1 MKLTKIHSAVIGALG
16 GICALNYQTPA
27 FAQQDQSQGAL
38 EEIVVTATRREQSL
52 QQVPI
57 SIVAITG
64 EGLQMRGIQNVEG
77 LNATVPNLNVMGS
90 AGGSGTSNTS
100 FRVRGIPGVGTYIDG
115 IWQISTNGL
124 LTQEFVDLDRVE
136 VLRGP
141 QGTLFGRDSV
151 GGAIRIFTKRPAD
164 EFGATFKGTL
174 GSLNRHDAVFSAD
187 LPFSDNVK
195 SKWTFADLNRDGYIS
210 DLTTGGKGGNI
221 DETDIR
227 GDIVWTPTD
236 NLDIRTQFGH
246 KESQFT
252 EPRIQDAV
260 WSSTILFPTNAP
272 LMYTAAGLPYTQ
284 DSQMA
289 GWPGGTV
296 GKWENRSQITI
307 PNHIET
313 DQASLDIKL
322 ALTDSISLD
331 FLTGY
336 TDQLNK
342 TFIDYDN
349 SQYGLVE
356 DTSNNRT
363 KMVSEEIQ
371 LSGGGDRVNWV
382 AGAFYWDETR
392 RTRSIRYAMEEFNVD
407 PISRADNQLALDLY
421 NTPYCQ
427 ALAVAPPPGPSSTCE
442 TGMAFFKNFA
452 SVYRGKGGGLN
463 ESGTSGYAVFGEV
476 NLSLT
481 DKFTLTLGA
490 REHSQDNYSQGM
502 TPTTQAP
509 LYTNQDFARD
519 PLQGIKDGTYTPT
532 SFDKATG
539 RISAQYQFTDNFM
552 GYVSFAQ
559 GFNSGGGSFIT
570 EPGTG
575 NQILVNYD
583 PETLNNFEL
592 GIRSDLA
599 DGHIRF
605 NATLFDTKWDDIQA
619 FLALRYCDPSGNC
632 FDLPAVVGQNIG
644 KAEAKGAE
652 IELTWAPTNNL
663 MVNLNLGY
671 LNTDLLDVTVNTPA
685 AAAYVP
691 GETEFSQAP
700 KHTQNIGVQYDAD
713 LRNGGTFTTRFDYTY
728 VSQYWRQFDPSLRVA
743 YYPGVPAGYSDESGD
758 FGQFNMRLTYTPA
771 DAQWDLSVFG
781 TNLTNEYQLNS
792 GFFHGLWGFDFA
804 TVARPRELGTTLTF
818 HF

>member
-1 MKLTKIHSAVIGALG
+1 MKLTRLHTAVIGALG
-16 GICALNYQTPA
+16 GICALNYQTTA
-27 FAQQDQSQGAL
+27 SAQAQQGQSGL
-38 EEIVVTATRREQSL
+38 EEIVVTATRREEDL

-64 EGLQMRGIQNVEG
+64 DGLQTRGIQNVEG
-77 LNATVPNLNVMGS
+77 LNATIPNLNVMGS

-100 FRVRGIPGVGTYIDG
+100 MRIRGIPGVGTYIDG

-124 LTQEFVDLDRVE
+124 LTEEFVDLDRVE

-151 GGAIRIFTKRPAD
+151 GGAVRIFTKRPAD
-164 EFGATFKGTL
+164 DFGATFKGTI
-174 GSLNRHDAVFSAD
+174 GTLNRHDAIISAD
-187 LPFSDNVK
+187 LPFSDKVK
-195 SKWTFADLNRDGYIS
+195 SKWTFADLNRDGYIT

-221 DETDIR
+221 DEGTLR
-227 GDIVWTPTD
+227 GDIVFTPTD
-236 NLDIRTQFGH
+236 KLDIRLQMSRQD
-246 KESQFT
+246 SQFT
-252 EPRIQDAV
+252 EPRVQDAV
-260 WSSTILFPTNAP
+260 WQSTILFPTNAP
-272 LMYTAAGLPYTQ
+272 LMYTAAGLPYDQ
-284 DSQMA
+284 NSQMA

-307 PNHIET
+307 PNHIVT
-313 DQASLDIKL
+313 DQGSLDVKL
-322 ALTDSISLD
+322 ALTDSLSLD

-336 TDQLNK
+336 TNQTNK

-363 KMVSEEIQ
+363 HMFSEEIQ
-371 LSGGGDRVNWV
+371 LSGGSGRVNWV
-382 AGAFYWDETR
+382 AGLFYWDETR
-392 RTRSIRYAMEEFNVD
+392 RTRSVRYAMEEFNVD

-427 ALAVAPPPGPSSTCE
+427 NLAVAPPPGPSSTCE
-442 TGMAFFKNFA
+442 DGMVFFKNFA
-452 SVYRGKGGGLN
+452 SIYRGKGGGLS
-463 ESGTSGYAVFGEV
+463 EAGTSGYALFGEV
-476 NLSLT
+476 NLNLT

-490 REHSQDNYSQGM
+490 REHNQDNYSQGM

-509 LYTNQDFARD
+509 LYTNEDYAGD
-519 PLQGIKDGTYTPT
+519 PLAGIKDGTYTPT

-539 RISAQYQFTDNFM
+539 RVSAQYQFTQNVM
-552 GYVSFAQ
+552 GYVSFSQ
-559 GFNSGGGSFIT
+559 GFNSGGGSFIS

-575 NQILVNYD
+575 NQILVQYD
-583 PETLNNFEL
+583 PETLNNFEV
-592 GIRSDLA
+592 GMRSDLA
-599 DGHIRF
+599 DGHVRF
-605 NATLFDTKWDDIQA
+605 NATLFDTRWNDIQA

-652 IELTWAPTNNL
+652 IELTWAPTTKL
-663 MVNLNLGY
+663 MVNMNLGY
-671 LNTDLLDVTVNTPA
+671 LDTNLLDVTVHTAA

-691 GETEFSQAP
+691 GQTQFSQAP
-700 KHTQNIGVQYDAD
+700 KHTSNVGIQYDAD
-713 LRNGGTFTTRFDYTY
+713 LKSGGTFTTRFDYTY

-758 FGQFNMRLTYTPA
+758 FGQFNMRLTYAPS
-771 DAQWDLSVFG
+771 DAKWDVSVFG
-781 TNLTNEYQLNS
+781 TNLTDEYQLNS

-804 TVARPRELGTTLTF
+804 TVARPRELGASLTF